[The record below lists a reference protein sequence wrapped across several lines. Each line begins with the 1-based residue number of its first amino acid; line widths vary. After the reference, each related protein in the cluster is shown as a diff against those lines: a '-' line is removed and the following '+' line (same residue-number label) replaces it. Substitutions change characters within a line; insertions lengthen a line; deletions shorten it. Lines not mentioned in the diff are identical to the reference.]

1 MKYTQTNQ
9 NIEEGGVNEKMYVK
23 PRYSRM
29 PSLVVIEVRE
39 RGEIFIIYQIEILGI
54 NILV

>member
-1 MKYTQTNQ
+1 
-9 NIEEGGVNEKMYVK
+9 MYVK

-29 PSLVVIEVRE
+29 LSLVVIKVRE
-39 RGEIFIIYQIEILGI
+39 RGEIFIIYQVEVFDI